1 MKTTIKS
8 VLVLALSI
16 VTFLSC
22 SSKDDDGSSS
32 IRTELVG
39 TWSGY
44 LNDADDGPSYIIV
57 TYNSDGTG
65 TLQEDLGTL
74 GFNWEATSNTVTL
87 SFIDTEDVVILTY
100 SLSDNNNTG
109 TFTDEEGD
117 ISTLYRYTD

>member
-8 VLVLALSI
+8 GLVLVLSI
-16 VTFLSC
+16 ITFFSC
-22 SSKDDDGSSS
+22 SKDDDSGS

-39 TWSGY
+39 TWTGI

-65 TLQEDLGTL
+65 TLQEDLETL

-87 SFIDTEDVVILTY
+87 SFIDTEDIVILTY